1 MHYEHCSR
9 FKFNWSTS
17 SGTGIKVDDWWKQE
31 AIEKKHVDS
40 FNYWKNRWG
49 KKTESNYPSI
59 LSKLRVVQFLL
70 FIILLMRISWKRLKD
85 LDASKTPPENCIP
98 TKIIWKNAIFF
109 SFIYQSLSIMIDVFN
124 FPISLKSANIKSVC
138 KKCHIIQR
146 KITELQQS
154 WKIYQIFTKGVS
166 LDQCQI
172 TFKIKF
178 QNFNA
183 ALVRS
188 QWTVLRDV

>member
-1 MHYEHCSR
+1 MIGENKR
-9 FKFNWSTS
+9 RLKKNMSTVS
-17 SGTGIKVDDWWKQE
+17 I
-31 AIEKKHVDS
+31 IEKT
-40 FNYWKNRWG
+40 G
-49 KKTESNYPSI
+49 GEKKQNQIIPVFCQNS
-59 LSKLRVVQFLL
+59 VVQFLL

-172 TFKIKF
+172 TFKISFKISMR
-178 QNFNA
+178 
-183 ALVRS
+183 L
-188 QWTVLRDV
+188 